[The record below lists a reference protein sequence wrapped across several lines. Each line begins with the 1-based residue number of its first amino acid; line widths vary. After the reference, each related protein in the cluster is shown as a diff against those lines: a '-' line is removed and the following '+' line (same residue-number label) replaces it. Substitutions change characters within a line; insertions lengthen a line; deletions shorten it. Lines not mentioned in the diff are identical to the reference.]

1 MFYSRYTPIGEQFA
15 VPAAPTVFKDAEL
28 VLFNSS
34 LNTQFGL
41 NWDAESAR
49 LYLSG
54 QQPLPDSHSV
64 CLAYSGHQFG
74 QFNPTLGDG
83 RAHLIG
89 SFTASTGDII
99 DLQLK
104 GSGATVFSRG
114 GDGLCALGPAVR
126 EFVMSHA
133 LSSLGVPS
141 TGCLAVLST
150 GQSVYR
156 QGMLSGAVVARTAR
170 SHIRVGSFQYL
181 ALQQDEKAMTLLLE
195 MAMKDMGL
203 KFDDERRDESIFL
216 FFQSV
221 CEAQCDLMLKWLQV
235 GFIHGVMN
243 TDNTLINGETIDY
256 GPCAMMEAFSFSRV
270 FSSIDRQGRYA
281 FGQQPNMASW
291 NCGRLAESLL
301 LLFSEEQ
308 PAIER
313 FSAILV
319 NFSERFNDGYQQLW
333 RNKLGLLQ
341 VHIDDQALVTELLEL
356 MTKHEL
362 DYTNTFAS
370 LTALKLHQLQ
380 DQFPVAEALK
390 PWLVKWQAITEQYD
404 DGQVAAMMVSHNPAI
419 IPRNDLVEE
428 VINDYYQQGNSTLLD
443 TWLEALSTPYQYTVY
458 PEKWLKSQSDPNRYQ
473 TFCGT

>member
-1 MFYSRYTPIGEQFA
+1 MFYSRYAVIGEQFA
-15 VPAAPTVFKDAEL
+15 VPAAPNVFDNATL
-28 VLFNSS
+28 ALFNTS
-34 LNTQFGL
+34 LNSELGL
-41 NWDAESAR
+41 NWDDDTAS

-89 SFTASTGDII
+89 SFTAPNGDVI

-104 GSGATVFSRG
+104 GSGTTVFSRG
-114 GDGLCALGPAVR
+114 GDGLCAMGPAVR

-133 LSSLGVPS
+133 LTALGVPS
-141 TGCLAVLST
+141 TQCLAVLST
-150 GQSVYR
+150 GQTVYR
-156 QGMLSGAVVARTAR
+156 QGTLPGAVVARIAK

-181 ALQQDEKAMTLLLE
+181 ALQQDEDAMLKLLE
-195 MAMKDMGL
+195 STMRDMGL
-203 KFDDERRDESIFL
+203 EVSENRDDNIFT
-216 FFQSV
+216 FFQYV
-221 CEAQCDLMLKWLQV
+221 CDAQCDLMLKWLQV
-235 GFIHGVMN
+235 GFVHGVMN
-243 TDNTLINGETIDY
+243 TDNTLVNGETIDY
-256 GPCAMMEAFSFSRV
+256 GPCAMMESFSFNRV

-301 LLFSEEQ
+301 LLFAEEQ

-313 FSAILV
+313 FSAMLV
-319 NFSERFNDGYQQLW
+319 GFSERFNQGYQQLW

-341 VHIDDQALVTELLEL
+341 AQKGDQDLVTELLEL
-356 MTKHEL
+356 MTKHQL

-370 LTALKLHQLQ
+370 FTAAKLHKLQ
-380 DQFPVAEALK
+380 AQFPIPSELQEWV
-390 PWLVKWQAITEQYD
+390 VKWQASTAQFN
-404 DGQVAAMMVSHNPAI
+404 DGEVAAMMMRHNPAI

-428 VINDYYQQGNSTLLD
+428 VINDFYQKGKSELLTEWLAALSSPYEYTSYPDKWLQSQTNSTH
-443 TWLEALSTPYQYTVY
+443 
-458 PEKWLKSQSDPNRYQ
+458 YQ